1 MGLGVSSEMSAN
13 LCASAFSSI
22 LGQSIEVASPGS
34 DKHKDRYNVHTFSIH
49 QLFRLTHVPHA
60 RPPPAPPAPPVSDTI
75 ETYNINIKSLTG
87 RTFSFAVSQHFT
99 VLDVKILLQD
109 EEGIL
114 PDQSRLIYNGR
125 VLEDEQLL
133 EKYGIGPDATLH
145 HVLRLR
151 GGGCPPLFQ
160 LDPAE
165 FDPAYDYDFT
175 DMINDGRVY
184 IRGGHHYNRPYGWK
198 RLALKVV
205 GQYVDELWLGNKG
218 IRTKSS
224 AGEWPVSY
232 HGTQISN
239 ASSILQNG
247 LKPGCRNRF
256 GKGVYSSPSIDMVA
270 KYYAHSFFHEDKEY
284 QIVFQNRVN
293 PERDHLKII
302 DKSQTGVG
310 VDYWVSVKHNPKEDI
325 HDVRPYGILIREA
338 PKD

>member
-1 MGLGVSSEMSAN
+1 MTLQGHRN
-13 LCASAFSSI
+13 
-22 LGQSIEVASPGS
+22 
-34 DKHKDRYNVHTFSIH
+34 

-60 RPPPAPPAPPVSDTI
+60 RPPPAPAVSDTI
-75 ETYNINIKSLTG
+75 ETYNIYIKLLQLTG
-87 RTFSFAVSQHFT
+87 RTISFVVSRHVT
-99 VLDVKILLQD
+99 VCDVKHFLQG
-109 EEGIL
+109 EKGI
-114 PDQSRLIYNGR
+114 PTDQSRLIYNGR
-125 VLEDEQLL
+125 QLEDGQLL

-145 HVLRLR
+145 HVFRMT
-151 GGGCPPLFQ
+151 GGGCPPLYQ

-302 DKSQTGVG
+302 GKSQTGV
-310 VDYWVSVKHNPKEDI
+310 
-325 HDVRPYGILIREA
+325 
-338 PKD
+338 